1 MVATLK
7 QILSSQ
13 KKTDYRPEEPATA
26 EVTQVGHTIVVLY
39 RYIVYCSTISCYRSM
54 HYCRCVCVLFT
65 LYCSLFFQTCIKAV
79 AHIEECTNVIKLS
92 LDGKNQEV
100 VLLEFGIRV
109 HRMIYEM
116 ILTFT
121 INSAGKKRIDKGW
134 IDGKERQDKTKGG
147 KIKKRKWKRE
157 GMKYEREIKA
167 LYVSWTTSGAM
178 FLICDLNEYRKAV
191 KEFKV
196 SSVIMPEWVV
206 GLLC

>member
-13 KKTDYRPEEPATA
+13 KKTDYKPEEPATA
-26 EVTQVGHTIVVLY
+26 EVTQVSCTIVLLVLF
-39 RYIVYCSTISCYRSM
+39 I
-54 HYCRCVCVLFT
+54 VCVQFVLVYYQYRCAIVVFT
-65 LYCSLFFQTCIKAV
+65 SIVHWLLMYNCSCSCLFFQTCTKAV
-79 AHIEECTNVIKLS
+79 GYVEECTNVIKLS

-109 HRMIYEM
+109 HRVIYEM

-121 INSAGKKRIDKGW
+121 VNSSGKTRVRE
-134 IDGKERQDKTKGG
+134 ERTHLCFF
-147 KIKKRKWKRE
+147 IT
-157 GMKYEREIKA
+157 
-167 LYVSWTTSGAM
+167 LGAM

-196 SSVIMPEWVV
+196 SSAIMSE
-206 GLLC
+206 